1 MTEEAIREAVKKANG
16 KIFSCSFTKKD
27 GTVRKMIARTG
38 VTKHLKGGELAY
50 DPIEKGLLAVFD
62 MEVQQYRMINLKT
75 IINISLDVEG
85 ATDEVSVT
93 AG

>member
-16 KIFSCSFTKKD
+16 RIFSVEFVKKD
-27 GTVRKMIARTG
+27 NTVRKMVCRTG
-38 VTKHLKGGELAY
+38 VKKHLKGGELAY

-62 MEVQQYRMINLKT
+62 MEKAEYRMINLRT
-75 IINISLDVEG
+75 IINISLEVS
-85 ATDEVSVT
+85 DEVPVT

>member
-16 KIFSCSFTKKD
+16 RIFSVEFVKKD
-27 GTVRKMIARTG
+27 NTVRKMICRTG
-38 VTKHLKGGELAY
+38 VKKHLKGGELAY

-62 MEVQQYRMINLKT
+62 MEKAEYRMINLRT
-75 IINISLDVEG
+75 IINISLEVS
-85 ATDEVSVT
+85 DEVPVT